1 MNISSARYPTPKLS
15 FAEALRILG
24 RECGC
29 SNQKSSATRLV
40 ASSSSAPMTIIFVCH
55 HLARRMKGRNIMI
68 NVINIFSIKP
78 PWCAQVFSARKEI
91 SIRDLG

>member
-1 MNISSARYPTPKLS
+1 
-15 FAEALRILG
+15 
-24 RECGC
+24 
-29 SNQKSSATRLV
+29 
-40 ASSSSAPMTIIFVCH
+40 
-55 HLARRMKGRNIMI
+55 MI